1 MKKIKLLFLV
11 LFSAFSAYAQPQ
23 SAGEIY
29 GYNNSMTRG
38 RVKIVGDQLKIWDST
53 VASLNALIKLKLD
66 SIYTKSDSSY
76 QRSTIKISQMP
87 AVTVDSTNASRV
99 GVKLIQNPT
108 IANTS
113 FGISGTLPAFASTPT
128 VNAAQSGTWNINN
141 VSGTVS
147 LPTGA
152 ATSANQTNGN
162 QKVQLVDGGSTGT
175 LSQAEGNSPYAGIIA
190 QGYNRVTDEARYLT
204 VNANDRLLT
213 TDSTAFVLLTNIY
226 ARQNDTSGWKKS
238 IKISEMPSI
247 TTVSGATANYDSS
260 WTATALTI
268 TGLNSMASSATVGW
282 KSDTIGFLHNKA
294 VDMELGVKISF
305 ANTLPANDKAVYIY
319 CNPWFK
325 GADGTWYS
333 SSGGTATLPTAS
345 NGSYTIASP
354 NDFVLLGVLSYTTQN
369 MVCQRTWAL
378 SSVFT
383 RMPDAV
389 QFVVVNFS
397 GAALHSSGN
406 YMSYN
411 LANKV
416 QR

>member
-1 MKKIKLLFLV
+1 MIKNKYTFCNSLY
-11 LFSAFSAYAQPQ
+11 AIGAYAQPQ

-29 GYNNSMTRG
+29 GYNNSMTRS

-53 VASLNALIKLKLD
+53 VSSLNYLIKLKLD

-76 QRSTIKISQMP
+76 QRSTLKISQ
-87 AVTVDSTNASRV
+87 
-99 GVKLIQNPT
+99 LPT
-108 IANTS
+108 ITLGA
-113 FGISGTLPAFASTPT
+113 GT
-128 VNAAQSGTWNINN
+128 NNIGD
-141 VSGTVS
+141 VDVLSS
-147 LPTGA
+147 ALPTGA
-152 ATSANQTNGN
+152 ATSANQTNGT
-162 QKVQLVDGGSTGT
+162 QKVQLIDGGSTGT
-175 LSQAEGNSPYAGIIA
+175 LSQAEGNAPYAGIIA
-190 QGYNRVTDEARYLT
+190 QGYNRITDEARYLT
-204 VNANDRLLT
+204 INADDRLIT

-238 IKISEMPSI
+238 IKVSEMPPI
-247 TTVSGATANYDSS
+247 TSVAGATANYDSS

-282 KSDTIGFLHNKA
+282 KSDTIGFLHTKA

-319 CNPWFK
+319 ANPWFK

-333 SSGGTATLPTAS
+333 SSGGTTTLPTAS

-354 NDFVLLGVLSYTTQN
+354 NDFVLLGVLNYTTQN

-406 YMSYN
+406 YFSYN
-411 LANKV
+411 LTNKV

>member
-53 VASLNALIKLKLD
+53 VSVLNAVMKLKLD

-76 QRSTIKISQMP
+76 QRSTLKISQLP
-87 AVTVDSTNASRV
+87 SISLGAGTNNIGDVDVLSSA
-99 GVKLIQNPT
+99 
-108 IANTS
+108 
-113 FGISGTLPAFASTPT
+113 
-128 VNAAQSGTWNINN
+128 
-141 VSGTVS
+141 

-152 ATSANQTNGN
+152 ATSANQTNGD
-162 QKVQLVDGGSTGT
+162 QKVQLYDPNSLGV
-175 LSQAEGNSPYAGIIA
+175 LSQPEGFAPYAGIIA
-190 QGYNRVTDEARYLT
+190 QGYNRQLDEATYLT
-204 VNANDRLLT
+204 TNADERLLT

>member
-1 MKKIKLLFLV
+1 L
-11 LFSAFSAYAQPQ
+11 
-23 SAGEIY
+23 
-29 GYNNSMTRG
+29 GYTNALTRG
-38 RVKIVGDQLKIWDST
+38 RVKIVSDQLKVWDST
-53 VASLNALIKLKLD
+53 VASLNSLIKLKLD

-76 QRSTIKISQMP
+76 QRSTLKISQLP
-87 AVTVDSTNASRV
+87 SITLGAGTNNIGDVDVLSSA
-99 GVKLIQNPT
+99 
-108 IANTS
+108 
-113 FGISGTLPAFASTPT
+113 
-128 VNAAQSGTWNINN
+128 
-141 VSGTVS
+141 

-152 ATSANQTNGN
+152 STSANQTNGS
-162 QKVQLVDGGSTGT
+162 QKIQLYDPTAMDV
-175 LSQAEGNSPYAGIIA
+175 LSQPEGYSPFAGIVA
-190 QGYNRVTDEARYLT
+190 QGYDRVGDVARYLT

-238 IKISEMPSI
+238 IKVSEMPSI
-247 TTVSGATANYDSS
+247 TTVAGSTANYDSS

-294 VDMELGVKISF
+294 VDMEIGVKISF
-305 ANTLPANDKAVYIY
+305 ANTLPANDKAVYVY

-333 SSGGTATLPTAS
+333 SSGGTTTLPTAS
-345 NGSYTIASP
+345 NGTYTIASP

-389 QFVVVNFS
+389 QFIVVNFS

-411 LANKV
+411 LTNKV